1 MESIQKR
8 LGKQLMAKGLTV
20 STAESCTG
28 GGIAARLTSIA
39 GSSAYVRGGI
49 VSYQN
54 DVKEELLGVNPDTI
68 YKYGVV
74 SEQTVIE
81 MVKGAM
87 KSLKTDCAMATTGI
101 AGPGGEEPGKP
112 VGTIWIAAAWSEK
125 IVTFKQEGDDGR
137 LKNIEKAINQTKVEK
152 ELTTQNVDLYK
163 SIQNTQQV
171 MNLNNLSNSTKIGF

>member
-1 MESIQKR
+1 MESVQRK
-8 LGKQLMAKGLTV
+8 LGKLLINKGLTV

-28 GGIAARLTSIA
+28 GGIAARLTSVA

-54 DVKEELLGVNPDTI
+54 DVKEDLLGVNPTTI
-68 YKYGVV
+68 NKYGVV
-74 SEQTVIE
+74 SEETVIE

-112 VGTIWIAAAWSEK
+112 VGTIWIAAAWGDR
-125 IVTFKQEGDDGR
+125 IVTMRQEGDEGR
-137 LKNIEKAINQTKVEK
+137 RRNIERA
-152 ELTTQNVDLYK
+152 
-163 SIQNTQQV
+163 IQNALK
-171 MNLNNLSNSTKIGF
+171 MLSKLVDK

>member
-8 LGKQLMAKGLTV
+8 LGKQLIEKSLTV

-28 GGIAARLTSIA
+28 GGIAARLTSVA

-54 DVKEELLGVNPDTI
+54 DVKESLLGVKHDTI

-74 SEQTVIE
+74 SEETVKE

-112 VGTIWIAAAWSEK
+112 VGTIWIAAAVGDS
-125 IVTFKQEGDDGR
+125 IVTMRQEGDQGR
-137 LKNIEKAINQTKVEK
+137 RKNIERA
-152 ELTTQNVDLYK
+152 
-163 SIQNTQQV
+163 IQNA
-171 MNLNNLSNSTKIGF
+171 LNMLSQLLKR

>member
-1 MESIQKR
+1 MFSIQKR
-8 LGKQLMAKGLTV
+8 VGKLLIEKRLTV
-20 STAESCTG
+20 ATAESCTG
-28 GGIAARLTSIA
+28 GGIAARLTSVA

-74 SEQTVIE
+74 SEQTVVE

-112 VGTIWIAAAWSEK
+112 VGTIWIAAAWGEK
-125 IVTFKQEGDDGR
+125 IVTFKQEGDEGR
-137 LKNIEKAINQTKVEK
+137 LKNIEKAIRNGLEM
-152 ELTTQNVDLYK
+152 LYGLLK
-163 SIQNTQQV
+163 N
-171 MNLNNLSNSTKIGF
+171 

>member
-1 MESIQKR
+1 MFSVQKR
-8 LGKQLMAKGLTV
+8 VGKLLIEKRLTV
-20 STAESCTG
+20 ATAESCTG
-28 GGIAARLTSIA
+28 GGIAARLTSVA

-74 SEQTVIE
+74 SEQTVVE

-87 KSLKTDCAMATTGI
+87 KSLKTDCAIATTGI

-112 VGTIWIAAAWSEK
+112 VGTIWIAAAWGDDK
-125 IVTFKQEGDDGR
+125 IVTMRQEGDSGR
-137 LKNIEKAINQTKVEK
+137 TKNIERAIRNGLEM
-152 ELTTQNVDLYK
+152 LYGLLK
-163 SIQNTQQV
+163 N
-171 MNLNNLSNSTKIGF
+171 

>member
-1 MESIQKR
+1 MMFSIQKR

-28 GGIAARLTSIA
+28 GGIAARLTSVA

-74 SEQTVIE
+74 SEQTVVE

-87 KSLKTDCAMATTGI
+87 KSLKTDCAIATTGI

-112 VGTIWIAAAWSEK
+112 VGTIWIAAAWGDDK
-125 IVTFKQEGDDGR
+125 IVTMRQEGDSGR
-137 LKNIEKAINQTKVEK
+137 AKNIERAIRNGLEM
-152 ELTTQNVDLYK
+152 LYGLLK
-163 SIQNTQQV
+163 N
-171 MNLNNLSNSTKIGF
+171 

>member
-1 MESIQKR
+1 MMFSIQKR

-28 GGIAARLTSIA
+28 GGIAARLTSVA

-54 DVKEELLGVNPDTI
+54 DVKEELLGVNPATI
-68 YKYGVV
+68 NKYGVV
-74 SEQTVIE
+74 SEETVIE

-112 VGTIWIAAAWSEK
+112 VGTIWIAAAWGDR
-125 IVTFKQEGDDGR
+125 IVTMRQEGDEGR
-137 LKNIEKAINQTKVEK
+137 RRNIERA
-152 ELTTQNVDLYK
+152 
-163 SIQNTQQV
+163 IQNALK
-171 MNLNNLSNSTKIGF
+171 MLSKLVDK

>member
-8 LGKQLMAKGLTV
+8 LGKLLIDKGLTV

-28 GGIAARLTSIA
+28 GGIAARLTSVA
-39 GSSAYVRGGI
+39 GSSAYMRGGI

-54 DVKEELLGVNPDTI
+54 DVKEQLLGVSPINI

-74 SEQTVIE
+74 SEQIVVE

-112 VGTIWIAAAWSEK
+112 VGTIWIAAAWGDR
-125 IVTFKQEGDDGR
+125 IITMRQEGDQGR
-137 LKNIEKAINQTKVEK
+137 CKNIERAIQQALKLLY
-152 ELTTQNVDLYK
+152 ELLK
-163 SIQNTQQV
+163 
-171 MNLNNLSNSTKIGF
+171 K

>member
-8 LGKQLMAKGLTV
+8 LGKQLIAMGLTV

-28 GGIAARLTSIA
+28 GGIAARLTSVA

-49 VSYQN
+49 VSYKN
-54 DVKEELLGVNPDTI
+54 DVKEDLLGVSPDTI

-74 SEQTVIE
+74 SEQVVVE

-101 AGPGGEEPGKP
+101 AGPGGEEPG
-112 VGTIWIAAAWSEK
+112 VGTIWIAAAWGNK
-125 IVTFKQEGDDGR
+125 IVTFKQTGDEGR
-137 LKNIEKAINQTKVEK
+137 LKNIERAIKQALNLLSELLKA
-152 ELTTQNVDLYK
+152 
-163 SIQNTQQV
+163 
-171 MNLNNLSNSTKIGF
+171 

>member
-8 LGKQLMAKGLTV
+8 LGKLLIDKGLTV

-68 YKYGVV
+68 FKYGVV
-74 SEQTVIE
+74 
-81 MVKGAM
+81 
-87 KSLKTDCAMATTGI
+87 L
-101 AGPGGEEPGKP
+101 
-112 VGTIWIAAAWSEK
+112 
-125 IVTFKQEGDDGR
+125 
-137 LKNIEKAINQTKVEK
+137 
-152 ELTTQNVDLYK
+152 
-163 SIQNTQQV
+163 
-171 MNLNNLSNSTKIGF
+171 

>member
-1 MESIQKR
+1 MESVQRK
-8 LGKQLMAKGLTV
+8 LGKLLINKGLTV

-28 GGIAARLTSIA
+28 GGIAARLTSVA

-54 DVKEELLGVNPDTI
+54 DVKEDLLGVNPATI
-68 YKYGVV
+68 NKYGVV
-74 SEQTVIE
+74 SEETVIE

-112 VGTIWIAAAWSEK
+112 VGTIWIAAAWGDR
-125 IVTFKQEGDDGR
+125 IVTMRQEGDEGR
-137 LKNIEKAINQTKVEK
+137 RRNIERA
-152 ELTTQNVDLYK
+152 
-163 SIQNTQQV
+163 IQNALK
-171 MNLNNLSNSTKIGF
+171 MLSKLVDK

>member
-1 MESIQKR
+1 MTEMYSIQKR
-8 LGKQLMAKGLTV
+8 VGKQLVEKGLTV

-28 GGIAARLTSIA
+28 GGIAAKLTSIA

-49 VSYQN
+49 VAYQN
-54 DVKEELLGVNPDTI
+54 DVKEDLLGVNPDTI

-74 SEQTVIE
+74 SEETVIE

-112 VGTIWIAAAWSEK
+112 VGTIWIAAARGDR
-125 IVTFKQEGDDGR
+125 IVTMRQEGDKGR
-137 LKNIEKAINQTKVEK
+137 SRNIERAIKNALK
-152 ELTTQNVDLYK
+152 
-163 SIQNTQQV
+163 
-171 MNLNNLSNSTKIGF
+171 MLSEVLKK

>member
-8 LGKQLMAKGLTV
+8 IGKQLLAKGLTV

-28 GGIAARLTSIA
+28 GGIAARLTSVA
-39 GSSAYVRGGI
+39 GSSAC
-49 VSYQN
+49 
-54 DVKEELLGVNPDTI
+54 VNPDTI

-112 VGTIWIAAAWSEK
+112 VGTIWIAAAWGNK
-125 IVTFKQEGDDGR
+125 IVTFKQTGDEGR
-137 LKNIEKAINQTKVEK
+137 LKNIERAIKQALNLLSELLKA
-152 ELTTQNVDLYK
+152 
-163 SIQNTQQV
+163 
-171 MNLNNLSNSTKIGF
+171 

>member
-1 MESIQKR
+1 MMFSIQKR

-28 GGIAARLTSIA
+28 GGIAARLTSVA

-74 SEQTVIE
+74 SEQTVVE

-87 KSLKTDCAMATTGI
+87 KSLKTDCAIATTGI

-112 VGTIWIAAAWSEK
+112 VGTIWIAAAWGDGK
-125 IVTFKQEGDDGR
+125 IVPMRQEGDSGR
-137 LKNIEKAINQTKVEK
+137 TKNIERAIRNGLEM
-152 ELTTQNVDLYK
+152 LYGLLK
-163 SIQNTQQV
+163 N
-171 MNLNNLSNSTKIGF
+171 

>member
-8 LGKQLMAKGLTV
+8 LGKLLISKGLTV

-28 GGIAARLTSIA
+28 GGIAARLTSVA

-54 DVKEELLGVNPDTI
+54 DVKEQLLGVNPATI
-68 YKYGVV
+68 NKYGVV
-74 SEQTVIE
+74 SEETVIE

-101 AGPGGEEPGKP
+101 AGPGGAEPGKP
-112 VGTIWIAAAWSEK
+112 VGTIWIAAAWGDS
-125 IVTFKQEGDDGR
+125 IVTLRQEGDQGR
-137 LKNIEKAINQTKVEK
+137 RKNIEKAIQQALRLLF
-152 ELTTQNVDLYK
+152 ELLKNK
-163 SIQNTQQV
+163 
-171 MNLNNLSNSTKIGF
+171 K

>member
-1 MESIQKR
+1 MTEMYSIQKR
-8 LGKQLMAKGLTV
+8 VGKQLLEKGLTV

-39 GSSAYVRGGI
+39 GSSAYVRGG
-49 VSYQN
+49 VVAYQN
-54 DVKEELLGVNPDTI
+54 DVKEDLLGVNPDTI

-74 SEQTVIE
+74 SEETVIE

-112 VGTIWIAAAWSEK
+112 VGTIWIAAAWDNR
-125 IVTFKQEGDDGR
+125 IVTMRQEGDEGR
-137 LKNIEKAINQTKVEK
+137 SRNIERAIKNALKMLAEVLEK
-152 ELTTQNVDLYK
+152 
-163 SIQNTQQV
+163 
-171 MNLNNLSNSTKIGF
+171 